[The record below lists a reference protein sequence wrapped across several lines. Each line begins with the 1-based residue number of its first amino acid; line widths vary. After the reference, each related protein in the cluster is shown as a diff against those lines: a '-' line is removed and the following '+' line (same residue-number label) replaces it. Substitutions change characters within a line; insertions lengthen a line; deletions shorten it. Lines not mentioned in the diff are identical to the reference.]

1 MAENGKIS
9 TANAIVSLAGYH
21 ILRMRWETGREK
33 GKLHTV
39 IENVKIISHKNKKKK
54 EIQTRTEIIY
64 HLVRTDRRLQYR
76 KEIAEA

>member
-9 TANAIVSLAGYH
+9 TANAVVSLAGYH

-39 IENVKIISHKNKKKK
+39 IENVKIISHKNKMKKRNPDQNRDNLPFGK
-54 EIQTRTEIIY
+54 NRQ
-64 HLVRTDRRLQYR
+64 
-76 KEIAEA
+76 EAAI

>member
-9 TANAIVSLAGYH
+9 TANAVVSLAGYP

-33 GKLHTV
+33 GKLHTI
-39 IENVKIISHKNKKKK
+39 IENVKIISHKNKMKK

>member
-9 TANAIVSLAGYH
+9 TANAIISLAGYH
-21 ILRMRWETGREK
+21 IRRMRWETGREK